1 MLELSSMSNLI
12 AEKPNRIMSIQQ
24 EPLKL
29 KTAYDYLN
37 RLSFTI
43 NGICNKTVELL
54 LGDAVCLVGDSK
66 MINLIL
72 TKVGVHSLMPKKYGG
87 FGRNSNVFILDAGN
101 CTDVYQFVDFM
112 KQYGLNIKKTLK
124 QIMISRV
131 FTVYQLTHFLKYELP
146 KTIHEHKINVVIIPE
161 LLAMFAQEP
170 EINIR
175 GVESLLR
182 EIADLLKEVPSKYKV
197 LLITSISLDNN
208 KLSSD
213 VLDVR
218 NKVLSMF
225 NKHIKVDMNK
235 TNDKFKVFIQEKQDL
250 DYVTV
255 KKYLSLSY
263 EDVLI
268 RKEMSS

>member
-12 AEKPNRIMSIQQ
+12 AEKPNRTMSIQQ
-24 EPLKL
+24 EALKL

-43 NGICNKTVELL
+43 NGTCNKTVELL
-54 LGDAVCLVGDSK
+54 LGDAVCLVGDSR

-72 TKVGVHSLMPKKYGG
+72 TKVGVHALMPKRHGG

-112 KQYGLNIKKTLK
+112 KQYGLDIKETLR

-131 FTVYQLTHFLKYELP
+131 FTIYQLTHFLKYELS
-146 KTIHEHKINVVIIPE
+146 KTIHEQKTNVVIIPD

-175 GVESLLR
+175 DVQSLLR

-197 LLITSISLDNN
+197 LLITSISLNN
-208 KLSSD
+208 NDKLSPG
-213 VLDVR
+213 VLGVR
-218 NKVLSMF
+218 NKILSMF
-225 NKHIKVDMNK
+225 NKHVKVDMNK
-235 TNDKFKVFIQEKQDL
+235 TNDKFKVLIQEKQDV

-255 KKYLSLSY
+255 KKYLSLSF
-263 EDVLI
+263 EDVLTVV
-268 RKEMSS
+268 RR